1 MTTAILY
8 IRVSTDEQAIRGY
21 SQRYQREHLEQ
32 YCISNNI
39 DVIDV
44 IFEDYSA
51 RNFERPGWKI
61 LMTELRIKKY
71 QRPNFILFTKWDRF
85 SRNVGDAYYVIS
97 QLYKMGISPQAIDQ
111 KLDLSIP
118 ENKIILSVYLA
129 TSEAEND
136 RRSMNVKEGIHKAK
150 EEGRWTA
157 HIPLGYT
164 AILLPDNKRGIHP
177 KEPEATF
184 IRQAFD
190 MVLERTKSVKAIY
203 DQLGGNLKCSIN
215 TFRRILCNPLYCG
228 KIFVPEFK
236 EQNAHLTDGLHKG
249 IVDESK
255 FLKVQGILNK
265 KTSPVKR
272 SNLDEYM
279 ILRGFLFCPQCDKKL
294 TGSLSKGKIH
304 HYAYYHCNS
313 KCGFRLRADKINS
326 FFKDELKTLELKE
339 DYIDLCFKFIIYT
352 CKDIRE
358 EKISNDKV
366 LSQSIE
372 KLVERILKAK
382 LLLLHD
388 EIDYDDY
395 ILIKKDCEN
404 KIHGFGKDFK
414 SIPDKN
420 KFLYQRINNIIK
432 SIHEIGISFE
442 QAETNTQKK
451 MLCLL
456 LNQHIILNK
465 NLAFK
470 EVLNPIMLKVFRTK
484 SSSFKFVE
492 LLNLKLKLPTEFSQ
506 LVDEIMAIESK
517 NDNTVSKESAQ
528 EIACFLIGLIKIIH
542 NNNRQLVYD

>member
-8 IRVSTDEQAIRGY
+8 IRVSTDEQAIKGY
-21 SQRYQREHLEQ
+21 SQRYQKEHLEH

-39 DVIDV
+39 DVIDI

-51 RNFERPGWKI
+51 KNFERPAWKI
-61 LMTELRIKKY
+61 LMTELRIKKS
-71 QRPNFILFTKWDRF
+71 QRPNFLLFTKWDRF

-97 QLYKMGISPQAIDQ
+97 QLYKMGISPQAVDQ

-203 DQLGGNLKCSIN
+203 DQLEGNLKCSIN

-236 EQNAHLTDGLHKG
+236 DQNAHLTDGLHKG

-255 FLKVQGILNK
+255 FSKVQGILNK
-265 KTSPVKR
+265 KLSSPVKK
-272 SNLDEYM
+272 SNLDEHM
-279 ILRGFLFCPQCDKKL
+279 LLRGFLFCPECDKRL
-294 TGSLSKGKIH
+294 TGSSSKGKIH
-304 HYAYYHCNS
+304 RYAYYHCSS
-313 KCGFRLRADKINS
+313 KCGFRLRADIINS
-326 FFKDELKTLELKE
+326 FFKDELKTLQLKE
-339 DYIDLCFKFIIYT
+339 DYIELCFKFIIYT

-358 EKISNDKV
+358 EKVSNDKV

-382 LLLLHD
+382 LLLLQD

-404 KIHGFGKDFK
+404 KIHGFGKEFK

-420 KFLYQRINNIIK
+420 KILCQKINNIIR
-432 SIHEIGISFE
+432 SINEIGASFE
-442 QAETNTQKK
+442 QAEINAQKK
-451 MLCLL
+451 MLHLL
-456 LNQHIILNK
+456 LNQHIVLDR

-470 EVLNPIMLKVFRTK
+470 EVLSPVMLTVFTTK
-484 SSSFKFVE
+484 SSSFESVE
-492 LLNLKLKLPTEFSQ
+492 LLKLQLKLKIEFSQ
-506 LVDEIMAIESK
+506 FVNEIRALENK
-517 NDNTVSKESAQ
+517 NGNSASKESAQ
-528 EIACFLIGLIKIIH
+528 EIACFLIELIKIVH
-542 NNNRQLVYD
+542 ANTHLYN